1 MALHRENKTTEER
14 LILVEGFQENT
25 ERHYT
30 ELKGKLE
37 TTSDDVSD
45 IKKAILGTE
54 LNGNLGFVT
63 RIKKNEEKI
72 ETIKETIANHVVYFK
87 ILSFISATLLIA
99 VVTMLFKLISQT
111 NQ

>member
-1 MALHRENKTTEER
+1 MALQRENKTVEER

-25 ERHYT
+25 ERHYR

-87 ILSFISATLLIA
+87 ILAFVSSALVIA
-99 VVTMLFKLISQT
+99 VIGILTKIIIK
-111 NQ
+111 

>member
-37 TTSDDVSD
+37 TTSDDVTE
-45 IKKAILGTE
+45 IKKAILGSDFNE
-54 LNGNLGFVT
+54 KKGLVYIINDVDRRVKIIEQKQVEYEIYLNQ
-63 RIKKNEEKI
+63 
-72 ETIKETIANHVVYFK
+72 FK
-87 ILSFISATLLIA
+87 WVIG
-99 VVTMLFKLISQT
+99 VVTTVFVAFGVYLLKLVK
-111 NQ
+111 